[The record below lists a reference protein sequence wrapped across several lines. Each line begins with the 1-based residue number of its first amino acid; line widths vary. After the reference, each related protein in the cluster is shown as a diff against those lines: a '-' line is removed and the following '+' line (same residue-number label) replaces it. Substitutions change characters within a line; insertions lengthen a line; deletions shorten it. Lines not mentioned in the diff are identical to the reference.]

1 MAGSRSPGWPVLLV
15 LLVLGG
21 IIGGWIGQAL
31 TKVWPSLAA
40 LGSTQSL
47 GIPNFTADLGVFTI
61 SFGFMPVSYTHL
73 DVYKRQVL
81 VLLL

>member
-61 SFGFMPVSYTHL
+61 SFGFNGFLTW
-73 DVYKRQVL
+73 
-81 VLLL
+81 VLLICLYDIFS